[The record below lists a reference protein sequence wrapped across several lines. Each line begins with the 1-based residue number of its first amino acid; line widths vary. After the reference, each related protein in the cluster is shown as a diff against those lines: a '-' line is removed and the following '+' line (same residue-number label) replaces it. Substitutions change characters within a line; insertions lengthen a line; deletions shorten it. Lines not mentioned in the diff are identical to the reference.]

1 MKLIYRGRNGDLY
14 ALPASHLENEDGGSA
29 AQSDAIGRS
38 GRGFPTSRSPWQ
50 MIFEMPCGVGM
61 GVDIHW
67 KSAKAQASSADEHIL
82 DTKPGHP
89 RINSERY
96 TCRDYVADECNDD
109 EPFSDKLG
117 NNQRPRR
124 CKISEMERKE
134 PYLTIGIS
142 VVRENNRRYGSDSKA
157 DKGGS
162 NTRDNPWLFLE
173 SHFVSD
179 GC

>member
-1 MKLIYRGRNGDLY
+1 MKLPSILILCLYYSSSSKLTEQKDGDYHHISTIPPLK
-14 ALPASHLENEDGGSA
+14 N
-29 AQSDAIGRS
+29 I
-38 GRGFPTSRSPWQ
+38 
-50 MIFEMPCGVGM
+50 V
-61 GVDIHW
+61 
-67 KSAKAQASSADEHIL
+67 AKAQASSADEHIL